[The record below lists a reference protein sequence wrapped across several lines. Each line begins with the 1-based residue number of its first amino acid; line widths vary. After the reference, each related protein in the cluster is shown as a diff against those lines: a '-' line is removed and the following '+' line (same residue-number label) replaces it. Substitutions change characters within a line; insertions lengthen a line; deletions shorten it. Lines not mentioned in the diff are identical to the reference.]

1 MVVSAIST
9 VLSMQAWACMLRPE
23 RGVGCRS
30 HDMIIEWLLLL
41 YDGIKCKTVH
51 SSSSKRGS
59 RAASS
64 TAYHSRW
71 KAVQKQ
77 AAQKQAAQG
86 ATAMQQDACSA
97 CVGAANH
104 AATCSDQ
111 QGSHRMG
118 TQRLSPVPVGPVTSQ
133 VGTHIRR
140 WRCGIA
146 TSY

>member
-1 MVVSAIST
+1 MIVNVIST
-9 VLSMQAWACMLRPE
+9 VLSMQAWARILQPE
-23 RGVGCRS
+23 RGVSCRS
-30 HDMIIEWLLLL
+30 HEMIIEWLLLL
-41 YDGIKCKTVH
+41 YDSVECKTIH
-51 SSSSKRGS
+51 SSSAKRGS

-77 AAQKQAAQG
+77 AAQG
-86 ATAMQQDACSA
+86 ATAMQPDACSA
-97 CVGAANH
+97 CMGAGYH

-118 TQRLSPVPVGPVTSQ
+118 TQQLSPVPVRPVTSQ
-133 VGTHIRR
+133 DGTHIRR
-140 WRCGIA
+140 WRCGNA